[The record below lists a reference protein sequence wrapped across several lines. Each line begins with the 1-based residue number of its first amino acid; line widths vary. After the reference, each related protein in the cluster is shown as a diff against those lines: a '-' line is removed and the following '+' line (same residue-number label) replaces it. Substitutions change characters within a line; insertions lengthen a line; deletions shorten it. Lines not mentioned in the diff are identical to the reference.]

1 MSVQLEINSRRVD
14 AVAGPSLFDYAEELG
29 VRVPTSCHKNGKC
42 RECLVEV
49 TEGAEYLSA
58 PSAEEEHLRDRFRL
72 SCRAKIVA
80 DSGTIRCHTLHR
92 GEMSIEEDGV
102 GIAELKNTGDLDPAV
117 TRDGDRVLLDGEPI
131 ARSTGPLLGLAVD
144 LGTTTVVMRL
154 VDLET
159 GELLGTRSFE
169 NPQRF
174 GGSDVMARIQYDTEH
189 KGRLLQRTLLA
200 YMGHAIEA
208 FDWSTKSFD
217 PGSIYEVVVAGNP
230 TMRDLFF
237 GLSVETIGQRP
248 YRSTTEHELRTG
260 RRQTTSLSVPAKK
273 LRLPIHPAA
282 RVHGLPLVSGHVGA
296 DAAAC
301 LLAINIAAEDRLVG
315 LMDIGTNTELVIGNR
330 HRLLAASCPAGPAF
344 EGGAI
349 ACGMPALDGAITAVE
364 IADDG
369 TVAYRVIGNGHP
381 QGICGSGLVDA
392 LGAFLASGAMNEL
405 GRFVDDSDRY
415 VLDVD
420 HDIFVSEADIS
431 ELAQAKGANVA
442 GLGIVL
448 KNYGMDVADLDCFY
462 LAGGFARHLNV
473 DTARRIG
480 LIPDLPDHKISQIG
494 NASVEGATIALLS
507 RARRRELEDL
517 VRRIEH
523 IELETDEAFFD
534 HFVEGCQFKPVG
546 SQRG

>member
-1 MSVQLEINSRRVD
+1 MSVHLEINSRRID

-49 TEGAEYLSA
+49 TEGAEHLSA
-58 PSAEEEHLRDRFRL
+58 PSVEEEHLRDRFRL

-80 DSGTIRCHTLHR
+80 DRGTIRCHTLHR
-92 GEMSIEEDGV
+92 GEMSIEEEGV
-102 GIAELKNTGDLDPAV
+102 GVAELKSTGDLDPAV

-131 ARSTGPLLGLAVD
+131 ARSRGPLLGLAVD

-159 GELLGTRSFE
+159 GKLLATRSFE

-174 GGSDVMARIQYDTEH
+174 GGSDVMARIQYDSEH

-208 FDWSTKSFD
+208 FDWSTKSCD

-248 YRSTTEHELRTG
+248 YRSIVEHELEAG
-260 RRQTTSLSVPAKK
+260 QRQTTSLSVPARK

-301 LLAINIAAEDRLVG
+301 LLAINVAAEDRLIG

-349 ACGMPALDGAITAVE
+349 ACGMPALDGAIAAVE

-369 TVAYRVIGNGHP
+369 TTAHRVIGNGHP
-381 QGICGSGLVDA
+381 RGICGSGLIDA
-392 LGAFLASGAMNEL
+392 LGAFLESGAMNEM
-405 GRFVDDSDRY
+405 GRFVDESDRY
-415 VLDVD
+415 LLDEE
-420 HDIFVSEADIS
+420 HDIFVSEGDIS

-448 KNYGMDVADLDCFY
+448 KRYGMDVADLDCFY

-507 RARRRELEDL
+507 RARRRELEEL

-523 IELETDEAFFD
+523 IELETDDAFFD
-534 HFVEGCQFKPVG
+534 HFVEGCLFKPVG
-546 SQRG
+546 S